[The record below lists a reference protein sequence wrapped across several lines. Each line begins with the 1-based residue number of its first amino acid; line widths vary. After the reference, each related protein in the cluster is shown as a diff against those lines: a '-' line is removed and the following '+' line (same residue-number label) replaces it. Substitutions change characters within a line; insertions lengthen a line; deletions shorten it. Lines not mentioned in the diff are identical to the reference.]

1 MKRNVLLV
9 ATSMIIAI
17 AVLAALRATAWQ
29 LSSREGGAPTLAP
42 LLERVTPAV
51 VNIAVVGTAADAAN
65 PLLDDPF
72 LRRFFEGPS
81 APAIPPSAPRQSIG
95 SGVIIDGNERL
106 VVTNHHVIQGADSI
120 IVTLNDRR
128 EYTAALVG
136 SDAGT
141 DIALLKV
148 MADDTPFTEIP
159 MGDSNAVAV
168 GDYVVAIG
176 NPFGLGQTATAGIVS
191 AMGRSG
197 VNIESFEDFIQTD
210 ASINP
215 GNSGGAL
222 VDINGR
228 LLGVNTAI
236 LSGTGGNIG
245 IGFAIPS
252 NMVREVVEQL
262 LKHGDVQRG
271 RIGIAIQEVDQSLA
285 QSFGLQ
291 RPQGALVASVE
302 RGGPADKAGLKT
314 GDVIL
319 TLEGKPIERSNELPP
334 RVANLKPGTKATF
347 EIWRD
352 RKKVPVTVG
361 IGELKP
367 DKVAEAGGPGGAPS
381 GNEREQVASAGK
393 LGLALRPLSPEERR
407 QLNGSDGLVVE
418 EASGVAASAGIRAGD
433 VVAAINGVPV
443 KSIEDVR
450 KLLPEEGKV
459 AVLIRRGDASLYV
472 PLDVG

>member
-9 ATSMIIAI
+9 ATGMIIAI

-29 LSSREGGAPTLAP
+29 PAFKEGETPTLAP
-42 LLERVTPAV
+42 LLQRVTPAV
-51 VNIAVVGTAADAAN
+51 VNIAVEGTAAEAAN
-65 PLLDDPF
+65 PLLEDPF
-72 LRRFFEGPS
+72 LRRFFEGPE
-81 APAIPPSAPRQSIG
+81 APALPPSSPRQSIG

-106 VVTNHHVIQGADSI
+106 VVTNHHVVQGAASI
-120 IVTLNDRR
+120 IVTLSDRR
-128 EYTAALVG
+128 EYDATLVG

-141 DIALLKV
+141 DIALLRV
-148 MADDTPFTEIP
+148 MADDTPLAEIP

-236 LSGTGGNIG
+236 LSGSGGNIG

-271 RIGIAIQEVDQSLA
+271 RIGVAIQDVTPGLA
-285 QSFGLQ
+285 KALELKTD
-291 RPQGALVASVE
+291 RGALVTQVE
-302 RGGPADKAGLKT
+302 PGSPAD
-314 GDVIL
+314 
-319 TLEGKPIERSNELPP
+319 
-334 RVANLKPGTKATF
+334 
-347 EIWRD
+347 
-352 RKKVPVTVG
+352 
-361 IGELKP
+361 
-367 DKVAEAGGPGGAPS
+367 EAGI
-381 GNEREQVASAGK
+381 Q
-393 LGLALRPLSPEERR
+393 
-407 QLNGSDGLVVE
+407 
-418 EASGVAASAGIRAGD
+418 AGD
-433 VVAAINGVPV
+433 VVVAIDNQ
-443 KSIEDVR
+443 SIDSSADVR
-450 KLLPEEGKV
+450 NTVGLVRAGETV
-459 AVLIRRGDASLYV
+459 AVTTLRNGDRRTVRTVVAPNSDAGRTAATRAADPDSVSLLAGATIMELPRDHPAYGLV
-472 PLDVG
+472 KGVWVSAVAPGSVAARFGLRADDVITGVNRGAIESVATLTAALSSAKPPIALQVQREGRSLFLLVH

>member
-1 MKRNVLLV
+1 MKRNLFLV
-9 ATSMIIAI
+9 ATGMIIAI

-29 LSSREGGAPTLAP
+29 LAFKQGDTPTLAP

-51 VNIAVVGTAADAAN
+51 VNIAVVGAAAEAAN
-65 PLLDDPF
+65 PLSDDPF
-72 LRRFFEGPS
+72 LRRFFEGPN
-81 APAIPPSAPRQSIG
+81 APALPPSEPRQSIG
-95 SGVIIDGNERL
+95 SGVIIDGSERL
-106 VVTNHHVIQGADSI
+106 VVTNHHVVRDADSI

-141 DIALLKV
+141 DIALLRV
-148 MADDTPFTEIP
+148 MASDPPFAEIP

-176 NPFGLGQTATAGIVS
+176 NPIGLGQTATAGIVS

-252 NMVREVVEQL
+252 NMVREVVAQL

-271 RIGIAIQEVDQSLA
+271 RIGIAIQDVTPGLA
-285 QSFGLQ
+285 QALELTTD
-291 RPQGALVASVE
+291 RGALVTQVE
-302 RGGPADKAGLKT
+302 PGSPAD
-314 GDVIL
+314 
-319 TLEGKPIERSNELPP
+319 
-334 RVANLKPGTKATF
+334 
-347 EIWRD
+347 
-352 RKKVPVTVG
+352 
-361 IGELKP
+361 
-367 DKVAEAGGPGGAPS
+367 
-381 GNEREQVASAGK
+381 Q
-393 LGLALRPLSPEERR
+393 
-407 QLNGSDGLVVE
+407 
-418 EASGVAASAGIRAGD
+418 AGIQAGD
-433 VVAAINGVPV
+433 VVIAIDNQPIDSSADVRNTVGLVRAGETVAVTVLRDGDRRTVRTVVATDRGPGGNAATRAANPESVSLLAGATIMELPRDHPAYGRVKGVWVCAVAPGSAAARFGLRADDV
-443 KSIEDVR
+443 ITGVNRKSIDSV
-450 KLLPEEGKV
+450 
-459 AVLIRRGDASLYV
+459 ASLTAALNDAKAPIALQV
-472 PLDVG
+472 QREGRSLFLLMH

>member
-1 MKRNVLLV
+1 MKRNVFLV
-9 ATSMIIAI
+9 ATGMIIAF

-29 LSSREGGAPTLAP
+29 LAFKEGETPTLAP
-42 LLERVTPAV
+42 LLARVTPAV
-51 VNIAVVGTAADAAN
+51 VNIAVVGTTAQAGN

-72 LRRFFEGPS
+72 LRRFFEGPD
-81 APAIPPSAPRQSIG
+81 APAAPPSEPRQSIG
-95 SGVIIDGNERL
+95 SGVIIDGNQGL
-106 VVTNHHVIQGADSI
+106 VVTNHHVVQGADSI
-120 IVTLNDRR
+120 VVTLSDRR

-148 MADDTPFTEIP
+148 MADDRRFAEIP

-222 VDINGR
+222 VDVNGR

-252 NMVREVVEQL
+252 NMVREVVAQL
-262 LKHGDVQRG
+262 LKHGNVQRG
-271 RIGIAIQEVDQSLA
+271 RIGIAIQDVTPALA
-285 QSFGLQ
+285 QALELATD
-291 RPQGALVASVE
+291 RGALVTQVE
-302 RGGPADKAGLKT
+302 PGSPA
-314 GDVIL
+314 
-319 TLEGKPIERSNELPP
+319 
-334 RVANLKPGTKATF
+334 
-347 EIWRD
+347 
-352 RKKVPVTVG
+352 
-361 IGELKP
+361 
-367 DKVAEAGGPGGAPS
+367 
-381 GNEREQVASAGK
+381 EQ
-393 LGLALRPLSPEERR
+393 
-407 QLNGSDGLVVE
+407 
-418 EASGVAASAGIRAGD
+418 AGIQAGD
-433 VVAAINGVPV
+433 VVVAIDNQ
-443 KSIEDVR
+443 SIDSSADVR
-450 KLLPEEGKV
+450 NTVGLVRAGESV
-459 AVLIRRGDASLYV
+459 AVTALRDGDRRTVQTIVAADSDARGDAAARAADPHSVSLLAGATIMDLPRDHPAYGRAKGV
-472 PLDVG
+472 WVSAVAPGSVAARFGLRADDVITGVNRRSIESVAALTDALSDAKPPVALQIQREGRSLFLLVN